1 MLPFEPRPVQTTTA
15 RGNTPS
21 RAGCMKLLGV
31 GTSAPMN
38 WTYWLAG
45 AIALAFIAALMV
57 YAAMRDRGRGEEVV
71 DDLPE
76 RTHQNPH
83 HDGREG

>member
-1 MLPFEPRPVQTTTA
+1 MNVLSVGYA
-15 RGNTPS
+15 PS
-21 RAGCMKLLGV
+21 MD
-31 GTSAPMN
+31 

-45 AIALAFIAALMV
+45 AIGLAFIAALMV

-76 RTHQNPH
+76 RTAPDPASDPH
-83 HDGREG
+83 DPGQRG